1 MLVDIEAYRK
11 TTTVTICACVY
22 KSTCMCMKARMHACA
37 FVCMQVH
44 VYCEGDMHVCMQ
56 VHVCV

>member
-1 MLVDIEAYRK
+1 
-11 TTTVTICACVY
+11 
-22 KSTCMCMKARMHACA
+22 MHACA